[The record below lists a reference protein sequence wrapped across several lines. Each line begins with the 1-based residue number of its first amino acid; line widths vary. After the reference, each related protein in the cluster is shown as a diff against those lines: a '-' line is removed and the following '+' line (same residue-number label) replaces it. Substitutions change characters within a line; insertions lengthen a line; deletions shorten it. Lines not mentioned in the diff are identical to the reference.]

1 MPIPFHG
8 QGAADQLL
16 STDRG
21 LGAGM
26 SPGPAPFHRIPPGT
40 GKGMAAAAS
49 AQAVGDGRQRGAS
62 TAAENASGQPAWE
75 AVIGLE
81 THVQLGTA
89 SKIFTAASTSFG
101 DDPNTHIDPVV
112 CGLPGTLPVLNQKVL
127 EYAVK
132 AAMALNLKIAE
143 HSKFDRKQYFYPD
156 LPKNYQISQYD
167 EPIAEDGW
175 IEVEV
180 AEKGKD
186 TYLKTIGIER
196 LHMEEDAGKLVHAG
210 SDRLAGSTHSLVD
223 YNRAGVALAEIV
235 SKPDLRTGREAAEY
249 ASEIRRIMRYL
260 GVSDGNMQEGSLR
273 CDVNISVRRGP
284 DAPFGTKVEIKN
296 MNSFSAIQKA
306 CEYEIQRQI
315 KAYEAGE
322 PVVQETR
329 LWDEGKQLT
338 KSMRSKEG
346 ASDYRYFPDPD
357 LGPIEVSAARREAW
371 RAELPELPAQKRHR
385 YAEQLGLSI
394 YDARVLTDERPM
406 AEYFEAVVAAGAEAK
421 AAANWIC
428 GDIAA
433 HVNANRLSY
442 SDLPFR
448 PAQLAEMVQLIEGG
462 TISGK
467 IAKEILAELLE
478 QGGSPKTIVEQRG
491 LGMISD
497 PEAIA
502 AIVEQLLAAH
512 PEEVEAFRGG
522 KTKLQ
527 GFFVGQLMKQTGGK
541 ADPKLANQILNQ
553 KLKG

>member
-1 MPIPFHG
+1 MAEG
-8 QGAADQLL
+8 NRAEGN
-16 STDRG
+16 
-21 LGAGM
+21 
-26 SPGPAPFHRIPPGT
+26 GT
-40 GKGMAAAAS
+40 G
-49 AQAVGDGRQRGAS
+49 
-62 TAAENASGQPAWE
+62 AWE

-132 AAMALNLKIAE
+132 ASLALNLQVAE

-167 EPIAEDGW
+167 QPIAENGW

-180 AEKGKD
+180 AEKGKE
-186 TYLKTIGIER
+186 TYLKKVGIER

-284 DAPFGTKVEIKN
+284 DAPFGVKVEIKN

-306 CEYEIQRQI
+306 IDFEIARQI

-329 LWDEGKQLT
+329 LWDETKQLT
-338 KSMRSKEG
+338 RSMRSKEG

-357 LGPIEVSAARREAW
+357 LGPIEVSPEQRESW
-371 RAELPELPAQKRHR
+371 RAELPELPAAKRHR
-385 YAEQLGLSI
+385 YAESLGLSI

-406 AEYFEAVVAAGAEAK
+406 AEYFEAAVAAGGDPK
-421 AAANWIC
+421 AVANWVT

-433 HVNANRLSY
+433 HVNANRLSIAE
-442 SDLPFR
+442 LPLK
-448 PAQLAEMVQLIEGG
+448 PEQLAEMVQLIEGG

-467 IAKEILAELLE
+467 IAKDLLPELLE
-478 QGGSPKTIVEQRG
+478 KGGSVAAIVEARG

-497 PEAIA
+497 PA
-502 AIVEQLLAAH
+502 AITAIVDELLAAH
-512 PEEVEAFRGG
+512 PEEVAAFRGG

-527 GFFVGQLMKQTGGK
+527 GFFVGQLMKRTGGR
-541 ADPKLANQILNQ
+541 ADPKLANRILSEQ
-553 KLKG
+553 LKG

>member
-1 MPIPFHG
+1 M
-8 QGAADQLL
+8 GAA
-16 STDRG
+16 
-21 LGAGM
+21 M
-26 SPGPAPFHRIPPGT
+26 
-40 GKGMAAAAS
+40 
-49 AQAVGDGRQRGAS
+49 GDG
-62 TAAENASGQPAWE
+62 AWE

-89 SKIFTAASTSFG
+89 SKIFTAASTNYG

-112 CGLPGTLPVLNQKVL
+112 LGLPGTLPVLNEKVL

-132 AAMALNLKIAE
+132 AALALNLQVAE

-167 EPIAEDGW
+167 EPIAENGW

-186 TYLKTIGIER
+186 TYLKMIGIER

-284 DAPFGTKVEIKN
+284 DEPFGVKVEIKN

-306 CEYEIQRQI
+306 CDYEIARQI
-315 KAYEAGE
+315 KAIEAGE
-322 PVVQETR
+322 PIRQETR
-329 LWDEGKQLT
+329 LWDESKQLT

-346 ASDYRYFPDPD
+346 SSDYRYFPEPD
-357 LGPIEVSAARREAW
+357 LGPIEVTVERREGW
-371 RAELPELPAQKRHR
+371 RAELPELPAAKRHR

-394 YDARVLTDERPM
+394 YDARVLTDERAM
-406 AEYFEAVVAAGAEAK
+406 AEYFEDAVAAGGDPK
-421 AAANWIC
+421 GVANWVT

-433 HVNANRLSY
+433 YLNAGKLSITE
-442 SDLPFR
+442 LPLK
-448 PAQLAEMVQLIEGG
+448 PEELSELVGLIDDG

-467 IAKEILAELLE
+467 IAKEILPELLE
-478 QGGSPKTIVEQRG
+478 TGGSPKAIVAERG

-497 PEAIA
+497 PSAITQ
-502 AIVEQLLAAH
+502 VVQELLAAH
-512 PEEVEAFRGG
+512 PAEVEAFRGG
-522 KTKLQ
+522 KNKLQ
-527 GFFVGQLMKQTGGK
+527 GFFVGQLMKRTGGR
-541 ADPKLANQILNQ
+541 ADPKLANRILNEQ
-553 KLKG
+553 LKG